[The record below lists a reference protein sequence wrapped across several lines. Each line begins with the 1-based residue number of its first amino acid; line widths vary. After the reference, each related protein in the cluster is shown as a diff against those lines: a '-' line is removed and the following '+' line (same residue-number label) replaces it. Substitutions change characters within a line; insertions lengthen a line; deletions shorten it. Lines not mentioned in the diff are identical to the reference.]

1 MLTRRAAN
9 PAVSTPRARR
19 NPTVRDFRDRIRP
32 GSGLLTH
39 RPYPMSRCRC
49 AGYSAK
55 SRQSVRP
62 WQFAGLWVDVCK
74 RRLLRLPR
82 EGVPACFGR
91 SACSADGVRGCPR
104 DPPSGCQRP
113 RTYGGQRRRRECH
126 SAAFAQV
133 RGYVMGRGVAVCKT
147 VGSAYVGSNPTPAT
161 TCENGR
167 WLRKR
172 GPAGRFLLVPPCVI
186 VSRCRASRGNRY
198 GHIADSVRAE
208 GAVVEPLALPIRAR
222 FVPLP
227 GHPDCSPDW
236 CMPRIPG
243 DRFLRRSVRDG
254 RQAGLVRTRGR
265 GGQPD

>member
-161 TCENGR
+161 TCENGPLAAETR
-167 WLRKR
+167 
-172 GPAGRFLLVPPCVI
+172 PAGPFPSCP
-186 VSRCRASRGNRY
+186 
-198 GHIADSVRAE
+198 
-208 GAVVEPLALPIRAR
+208 AVCHR
-222 FVPLP
+222 VPLKV
-227 GHPDCSPDW
+227 
-236 CMPRIPG
+236 I
-243 DRFLRRSVRDG
+243 
-254 RQAGLVRTRGR
+254 A
-265 GGQPD
+265 

>member
-9 PAVSTPRARR
+9 PAVSTARARR

-39 RPYPMSRCRC
+39 RPYPMSCCRC
-49 AGYSAK
+49 GEYPAK

-62 WQFAGLWVDVCK
+62 WQVAGMWVDVCR

-113 RTYGGQRRRRECH
+113 RTYGGQRRRGECH
-126 SAAFAQV
+126 SAAFTQV
-133 RGYVMGRGVAVCKT
+133 RGHVIGLGVAVCKT

-161 TCENGR
+161 
-167 WLRKR
+167 
-172 GPAGRFLLVPPCVI
+172 
-186 VSRCRASRGNRY
+186 
-198 GHIADSVRAE
+198 H
-208 GAVVEPLALPIRAR
+208 
-222 FVPLP
+222 
-227 GHPDCSPDW
+227 
-236 CMPRIPG
+236 
-243 DRFLRRSVRDG
+243 LRRSEPV
-254 RQAGLVRTRGR
+254 TRCCVTGFWR
-265 GGQPD
+265 EGER

>member
-9 PAVSTPRARR
+9 PAVSTARARR
-19 NPTVRDFRDRIRP
+19 NPTVRDLRDRIRP

-49 AGYSAK
+49 GEYPAK

-62 WQFAGLWVDVCK
+62 WQVAGLWVDVCK

-113 RTYGGQRRRRECH
+113 RTYGGQRRCGECH

-133 RGYVMGRGVAVCKT
+133 SGSVKVQAGAYCKT

-161 TCENGR
+161 RCENAP
-167 WLRKR
+167 L
-172 GPAGRFLLVPPCVI
+172 AAI
-186 VSRCRASRGNRY
+186 SRAS
-198 GHIADSVRAE
+198 
-208 GAVVEPLALPIRAR
+208 GAFRLCPAVCHLVAL
-222 FVPLP
+222 
-227 GHPDCSPDW
+227 
-236 CMPRIPG
+236 
-243 DRFLRRSVRDG
+243 
-254 RQAGLVRTRGR
+254 
-265 GGQPD
+265 

>member
-9 PAVSTPRARR
+9 PAVSPVRARR
-19 NPTVRDFRDRIRP
+19 HPTVRDFRDRIRP

-49 AGYSAK
+49 GEYPAK

-62 WQFAGLWVDVCK
+62 WQVAGLWVDVCK

-126 SAAFAQV
+126 SAAFEQV

-147 VGSAYVGSNPTPAT
+147 VGSAYASFRTLHLPPPAET
-161 TCENGR
+161 ARELGF
-167 WLRKR
+167 
-172 GPAGRFLLVPPCVI
+172 PDYAGRFPLSRGVPPCSAVRRRAA
-186 VSRCRASRGNRY
+186 VST
-198 GHIADSVRAE
+198 D
-208 GAVVEPLALPIRAR
+208 
-222 FVPLP
+222 
-227 GHPDCSPDW
+227 
-236 CMPRIPG
+236 
-243 DRFLRRSVRDG
+243 
-254 RQAGLVRTRGR
+254 T
-265 GGQPD
+265 